1 MLLSA
6 LALWLICLAIGVA
19 VLALDHMPAVP
30 ALFGG
35 GMFMLQFEWAVVTS
49 SLERRRLAVSSGDSG
64 RAQRRARLPGRPRA
78 PRPFIISNTFPV
90 SKTSPRS
97 DVEYFTEPENFTG
110 NLVTDESPDVHET

>member
-49 SLERRRLAVSSGDSG
+49 SLERRRLAVSSDAASPLAAATPAGRNGERAYLGDLALRDRSLSG
-64 RAQRRARLPGRPRA
+64 ILFRSRRLHHVPMWKTLPNRKTLPE
-78 PRPFIISNTFPV
+78 IS
-90 SKTSPRS
+90 
-97 DVEYFTEPENFTG
+97 
-110 NLVTDESPDVHET
+110 